1 MGKNTDPTMGGLDAL
16 VAAASS
22 VAGQG
27 KKRAGNR
34 NVSMDMIDPALQ
46 NETATDVAD
55 AMSVFLSNPAVVQL
69 IAEYNAKKQHRQV
82 SLYAQLLSG
91 SNIPD
96 TPAQQ
101 TRSGRISRPPQQQPS
116 SSSSTALQNDQQN
129 QLQAIKDAL
138 ENVSSIND
146 PNNTA
151 SAISDTA
158 NYDALFQAVNN
169 NNNNNDSSNNSS
181 RFWRNDG
188 LLGGLPNWTG
198 LEANTLAQ
206 AVASTDPSSSSSFG
220 QSQRSLGHGLP
231 NGRPISAN
239 SNRKRSA
246 SVLEG
251 NGTGD
256 ESFESTGAGN
266 GKRYKGDDLSK
277 LDGENGEHLPEWP
290 LPPTGKGGRKNMP
303 REELLARR
311 RARNR
316 VAAQESRKKKKEFFG
331 NITDK
336 LKDRDQAFENLQAHC
351 RRLEQEVEALKKVIL
366 GAGLELPNDIP
377 TPIDMPNTSFP
388 ITEDTPMTID
398 SVSPGEEVGVDLP
411 FHDLFTIDD
420 NDNDADDL
428 DFIPPSSPRKDGDD
442 GSDSEGEFSD
452 EDDDVNSPIAN
463 TGTKTKSSSKKG
475 KRKSSKDQ
483 SAETPI
489 STIAE
494 DVEEDLF
501 LPIEDVPI
509 PPRDEEDQEKVMK
522 QAMNELHVDTPQQ
535 LMGVIKKMVETAGYG
550 GVTEE
555 QVAMLSKLLALGQAQ
570 GMSIW

>member
-116 SSSSTALQNDQQN
+116 SSSSTTIQNDQQN

-146 PNNTA
+146 PNQSA
-151 SAISDTA
+151 STIADSA

-169 NNNNNDSSNNSS
+169 NNTNDSSTNSS

-188 LLGGLPNWTG
+188 LLSGLPNWTG

-206 AVASTDPSSSSSFG
+206 AVASTDPSSSSS
-220 QSQRSLGHGLP
+220 
-231 NGRPISAN
+231 
-239 SNRKRSA
+239 A

-256 ESFESTGAGN
+256 DSFESVGAGS

-388 ITEDTPMTID
+388 ITEDTPMTIN
-398 SVSPGEEVGVDLP
+398 SVSPGEEIGVDLP

-452 EDDDVNSPIAN
+452 EDDDVNPPFAN
-463 TGTKTKSSSKKG
+463 TGTKTKSNNKKG

>member
-34 NVSMDMIDPALQ
+34 GDVPMDMIDPALQ
-46 NETATDVAD
+46 DKTSDVAD

-82 SLYAQLLSG
+82 SLYTQLLSG

-101 TRSGRISRPPQQQPS
+101 TRSGRISRPPVHPPPINPFQHLINQNQNQPQPHQQP
-116 SSSSTALQNDQQN
+116 AVVQNDQQN

-146 PNNTA
+146 TH
-151 SAISDTA
+151 TA
-158 NYDALFQAVNN
+158 NPGAEAASYDALFQAVS
-169 NNNNNDSSNNSS
+169 NNNDSSSNAS

-206 AVASTDPSSSSSFG
+206 AAAASVTTDP
-220 QSQRSLGHGLP
+220 
-231 NGRPISAN
+231 
-239 SNRKRSA
+239 KRSA
-246 SVLEG
+246 SVLDD
-251 NGTGD
+251 NGTNTGD
-256 ESFESTGAGN
+256 ESFESN
-266 GKRYKGDDLSK
+266 GHGTSKRYKGDDLSK
-277 LDGENGEHLPEWP
+277 LGEGEGENGEGLPQWP

-331 NITDK
+331 NIADK
-336 LKDRDQAFENLQAHC
+336 LKDRDEAFEQLRAHC
-351 RRLEQEVEALKKVIL
+351 KKLEQEVEALRKVVL
-366 GAGLELPNDIP
+366 GAGLELPKDIP
-377 TPIDMPNTSFP
+377 TPTPLPTIAGPSSFP
-388 ITEDTPMTID
+388 IAEDTPMTID
-398 SVSPGEEVGVDLP
+398 SVSPSDGIDLP
-411 FHDLFTIDD
+411 FHDLFTID
-420 NDNDADDL
+420 DNDADDL
-428 DFIPPSSPRKDGDD
+428 DFIPPSSPKRDGED

-452 EDDDVNSPIAN
+452 DDEDINSPFVAS
-463 TGTKTKSSSKKG
+463 TTTKKGNRKG

-483 SAETPI
+483 TAPDLEGETPI
-489 STIAE
+489 STMAE

-522 QAMNELHVDTPQQ
+522 QAMTELHVDTPQQ